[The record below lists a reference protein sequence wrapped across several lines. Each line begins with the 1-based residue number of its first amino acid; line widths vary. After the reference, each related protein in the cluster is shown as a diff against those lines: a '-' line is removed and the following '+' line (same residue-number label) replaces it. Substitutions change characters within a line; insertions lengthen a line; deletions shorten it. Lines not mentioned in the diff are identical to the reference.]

1 MGRDHPSGL
10 SQLNIKIFHM
20 YCFKGKLYF
29 LTILTTLS
37 MLATKRIPV
46 TEAVWIEL
54 SELKSAGQTYSQ
66 LLEEMIEDRKKARLF
81 RDMEKIEKEGE
92 FVELPW

>member
-1 MGRDHPSGL
+1 
-10 SQLNIKIFHM
+10 
-20 YCFKGKLYF
+20 
-29 LTILTTLS
+29 

-66 LLEEMIEDRKKARLF
+66 LLEEMIEERKKARLF

-92 FVELPW
+92 FVELPWRPSKKNDRINPGSKVGHDPVLIDLSLFQAG